1 MTVSST
7 RKRHSGA
14 TLEGWLETEQILGEM
29 LELATRPLSLEDT
42 LSACLD
48 LILRTEWLRIEAK
61 GGIFLA
67 DPHERRL
74 ELVVQNG
81 LGREIRSMCAL
92 VPYGHCL
99 CGRVAES
106 GRVLFKSC
114 VDAAHETH
122 YEGMPPH
129 GHYVVPIPGDAGV
142 LGVVVLYLPHG
153 YRRNEREISFLRSA
167 ANVISL
173 IIRVKRQ
180 EAELEA
186 RVAERTAALE
196 AEIVRR
202 EEKERALEKSE
213 SRLATLLELA
223 PEAIIL
229 VDEEGRIRL
238 FNRSAGELFGYA
250 KNEIIGQQL
259 DRLLPPALRKAHRAH
274 MRRFFEGAE
283 DIRLMSER
291 GVISA
296 RRKDGSVFP
305 ARAALSKIHD
315 GDRLTV
321 MVLLQD
327 ITAQQEAE
335 QALKAALEEAQAAN
349 RAKSAFLANTG
360 HELKTPLNAVIGF
373 SELLLQEIHGP
384 LGSAQYH
391 EYAELI
397 HDRGRHLLDLITDIL
412 DIARLETA
420 AVPLRETEVDL
431 GAVLQEVAEK
441 EGPAADCEGAP
452 QIRIDVPD
460 TLPELF
466 ADPRA
471 VRRIFAALVSN
482 AVKFS
487 PQGGTVTLGARLE
500 DGAIRVVVSDE
511 GIGMEADD
519 IAKILAPFA
528 QVDSD
533 LNRRYEG
540 AGLGLTLA
548 RAFLEAHGG
557 ALAIESSPGRGT
569 TVTVRFPPERTVR
582 DDAG

>member
-1 MTVSST
+1 MTVTARRTHRPDS
-7 RKRHSGA
+7 A
-14 TLEGWLETEQILGEM
+14 LEGWLETEQILGEM
-29 LELATRPLSLEDT
+29 LDLATRPLPLTDT

-74 ELVVQNG
+74 ELVVHSG

-106 GRVLFKSC
+106 GQVLFKSC

-122 YEGMPPH
+122 YDGMPSH
-129 GHYVVPIPGDAGV
+129 GHYVVPIPSDAGV

-196 AEIVRR
+196 
-202 EEKERALEKSE
+202 KSE
-213 SRLATLLELA
+213 SRLASLLELA
-223 PEAIIL
+223 PEAIIQI
-229 VDEEGRIRL
+229 DEAGTVRL

-250 KNEIIGQQL
+250 KDDIIGRPL
-259 DRLLPPALRKAHRAH
+259 DILLPPAARKAHKAQ
-274 MRRFFEGAE
+274 MRRFFEGE
-283 DIRLMSER
+283 EEIRLMTDR

-296 RRKDGSVFP
+296 LRKDGTVFP
-305 ARAALSKIHD
+305 ARAALSKIRD

-327 ITAQQEAE
+327 ITAQQRAE
-335 QALKAALEEAQAAN
+335 EALKTALDEAQAAS

-373 SELLLQEIHGP
+373 AELLMQEIHGP
-384 LGSAQYH
+384 LGSAEYH
-391 EYAELI
+391 EYARLI
-397 HDRGRHLLDLITDIL
+397 HDRGRHLLDLISDIL

-431 GAVLQEVAEK
+431 AAVLREVAGK
-441 EGPAADCEGAP
+441 EGPAPAGDGAP

-460 TLPELF
+460 TLPELY

-487 PQGGTVTLGARLE
+487 PQGGTITIRADRE

-511 GIGMEADD
+511 GIGMTADD

-557 ALAIESSPGRGT
+557 TLAIESAPGKGT